1 MLQSSEYNSIGLN
14 TVKSLSE
21 FDLNGDKS
29 LDYGELFD
37 VASFVYYSNMESL
50 FKSYSEKF
58 SESNEA
64 RISEATEK
72 IGFASEM
79 LGRPSDM
86 LNLYYKDIEKYGN
99 DPNNVG
105 VDGILNKYTE
115 KYDEYN
121 KLYGRSLDLL
131 EKLQNP
137 GQSVTFTYRD
147 RKGIEKPF
155 PEQLRK

>member
-1 MLQSSEYNSIGLN
+1 
-14 TVKSLSE
+14 
-21 FDLNGDKS
+21 
-29 LDYGELFD
+29 
-37 VASFVYYSNMESL
+37 MESL

-58 SESNEA
+58 SERNEA

-105 VDGILNKYTE
+105 VDGILNSTE

-131 EKLQNP
+131 EKTEQVSRLLLH
-137 GQSVTFTYRD
+137 
-147 RKGIEKPF
+147 IETEKVLGNHF
-155 PEQLRK
+155 RNS